1 MARTITEKQLRQI
14 LRQPGY
20 AIVGEEAP
28 KPKQN
33 LAALLPQGSKWEIK
47 FMNLWELCKGPTLE
61 REFRFNPQRK
71 YRADFA
77 HIPTKVLVEIE
88 GFGHQRNNRYSTDVD
103 KYNSASQ
110 LGWTL
115 YRLTSNLLTLD
126 KIEEIIEFIQTKE
139 TQSK

>member
-47 FMNLWELCKGPTLE
+47 FMNLWELCKGPKLE
-61 REFRFNPQRK
+61 REYKFLEDRKFRFDFCYPSQRL
-71 YRADFA
+71 A
-77 HIPTKVLVEIE
+77 IEIE
-88 GFGHQRNNRYSTDVD
+88 GRGHSKENRYNSDLE
-103 KYNSASQ
+103 KYNLAAMH
-110 LGWTL
+110 GWIL
-115 YRLTSNLLTLD
+115 HRLTSKLLTLD

-139 TQSK
+139 NQPK